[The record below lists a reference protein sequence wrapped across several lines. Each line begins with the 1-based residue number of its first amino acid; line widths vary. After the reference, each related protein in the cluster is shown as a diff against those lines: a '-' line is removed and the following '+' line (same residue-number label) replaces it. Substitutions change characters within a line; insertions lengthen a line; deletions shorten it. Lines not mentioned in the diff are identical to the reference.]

1 MKKESGMV
9 QLLDAEWHRSCAL
22 LMVQVSIEAGE
33 FDEAMGCQFEYLY
46 WHDEFIELLDEHH
59 NEWWQLKLAALGLDT
74 HV

>member
-9 QLLDAEWHRSCAL
+9 QLLDAEWHRACAL

-46 WHDEFIELLDEHH
+46 WHDEFLVLLDKHW
-59 NEWWQLKLAALGLDT
+59 NKYWALKSVVLGEK
-74 HV
+74 